1 MNNSVD
7 HEDGVSEAG
16 VLRDLHRQPHLF
28 LRLAQNAL
36 TVADSLRNNY
46 FKNTASFV
54 KELRRAIVMFE
65 KGQRPDCIL
74 RTHDVSD
81 AAWSEFQSEVVTF
94 IDGGVGEVKISS

>member
-1 MNNSVD
+1 MTATPNY
-7 HEDGVSEAG
+7 DGATEAG

-46 FKNTASFV
+46 FKNTATFV
-54 KELRRAIVMFE
+54 KELRRSIMMYK

-74 RTHDVSD
+74 KIHDVSGST
-81 AAWSEFQSEVVTF
+81 WTEFKSEVVTF
-94 IDGGVGEVKISS
+94 IDGGVGEVKIS